1 MTTRRSLRIAG
12 EPPAAG
18 SNQGYADPP
27 RLGKRKIR
35 GSDDEEDPK
44 AKKKAPINK
53 AESEKVQDQTKIP
66 DLVNDEQQLVPPA
79 PKDALSSLSTEIQL
93 QILANMDPKR
103 LISFACTSK
112 HNYALVMPMVNK
124 NIAIHADRSKL
135 VCKVIS
141 RLEPLLSITQQRKLW
156 KKGRSKAQRPKFHR
170 LLDPNVIPLGA
181 QYVRQ
186 MTVGVIRPAVKYRP
200 NVMRKL
206 EKVLKNLSNLEV
218 LDTTE
223 LSPSIV
229 SSIVA
234 LKSLKA
240 LRIQYHYAGSTRK
253 CQNIA
258 RLSQLRDLKHL
269 SISTRQCLCITPVRR
284 DETLQSIILNSSST
298 LESLEV
304 YPLRWD
310 SNIHADREDQVPVR
324 NEDLIDDGFS
334 ALKSLILYGQSAG
347 PMNRTISQRNDG
359 TYFSSI
365 ANKSLE
371 KSFGSAERRDIQLR
385 QLTLDMYPY
394 QQDRDA
400 YETEMNAMYRFIASF
415 DILTSLE
422 IYDHNRFPGCR
433 HSNPGLSPR
442 LKKAIIVHSR
452 LESLRLRYSQ
462 TGEEV
467 PLFSAPV
474 IETFTKNLPLLRVLE
489 VSVGDNDIVGM
500 AQAFSY
506 ARNLEYLTCGYP
518 GTQIHDKDMFA
529 RMFCGRLMVAF
540 LGLAEDNKEF
550 VWEKTY
556 RLKQIS
562 VENYHASVG
571 SELKPGIT
579 MFRRISSDDKSVC
592 VRDNYIPKPREWEG
606 PSEWACQIM
615 KSV

>member
-53 AESEKVQDQTKIP
+53 AESEEVQDQTKIP
-66 DLVNDEQQLVPPA
+66 DLVNDKQQLVPPA
-79 PKDALSSLSTEIQL
+79 PKDAFSSLSTEIQL

-124 NIAIHADRSKL
+124 NIAIHADRSEL

-141 RLEPLLSITQQRKLW
+141 RLEPLLSITQQLKLW
-156 KKGRSKAQRPKFHR
+156 KEGRSKAQRPKFHR
-170 LLDPNVIPLGA
+170 LLDPDVIPLGA

-186 MTVGVIRPAVKYRP
+186 MTVGVIGPAVKYRQ

-240 LRIQYHYAGSTRK
+240 LRIQYHCAGLTRK

-310 SNIHADREDQVPVR
+310 SNIHADRDDQVTVR

-334 ALKSLILYGQSAG
+334 ALKSLILYGQSARS
-347 PMNRTISQRNDG
+347 MNRTISQRNDG

-365 ANKSLE
+365 ANKANFLQLRKLHLGHLAGRQLTFLKSLE

-415 DILTSLE
+415 DSLTSLE

-433 HSNPGLSPR
+433 HNKPGLSPR

-467 PLFSAPV
+467 PLFSAPD

-506 ARNLEYLTCGYP
+506 AQNLESLTCGYP
-518 GTQIHDKDMFA
+518 GT
-529 RMFCGRLMVAF
+529 
-540 LGLAEDNKEF
+540 
-550 VWEKTY
+550 
-556 RLKQIS
+556 
-562 VENYHASVG
+562 
-571 SELKPGIT
+571 
-579 MFRRISSDDKSVC
+579 
-592 VRDNYIPKPREWEG
+592 
-606 PSEWACQIM
+606 
-615 KSV
+615 